1 MTADQI
7 ARLAIALDE
16 VRPPVRRRI
25 EVPLTIRLDRLHEV
39 FQAVMGW
46 ENYHLYEFRIGRDIA
61 YGVPDPNGDF
71 LGSSS
76 RPANRTTLAQLV
88 AQTCN
93 KTFKYIYD
101 FGDDW
106 QHTVKLEAIAA
117 PEPEAVYPRLLSAFE
132 PPAEQREAILAIA
145 RRCNLDVGGIEYL
158 IDDRDG
164 KPYVY
169 DINALSN
176 FVADGPRVI
185 GFDPFERLVDY
196 LARRAWGEA

>member
-61 YGVPDPNGDF
+61 YGVPDPSGDF

-88 AQTCN
+88 AQTRN
-93 KTFKYIYD
+93 KTFKYVYD

-117 PEPEAVYPRLLSAFE
+117 PEPEAVYPRLLSAKGRC
-132 PPAEQREAILAIA
+132 PPEDIGGPWGYAEFLEAMTDPNHERHAEMLEW
-145 RRCNLDVGGIEYL
+145 C
-158 IDDRDG
+158 
-164 KPYVY
+164 
-169 DINALSN
+169 
-176 FVADGPRVI
+176 GPD
-185 GFDPFERLVDY
+185 FDPNAVDEAAIRKQLNRLTP
-196 LARRAWGEA
+196 RRKSKTTASR

>member
-88 AQTCN
+88 AQTRN
-93 KTFKYIYD
+93 KTFKPGFPRWI
-101 FGDDW
+101 GPAGL
-106 QHTVKLEAIAA
+106 KAA
-117 PEPEAVYPRLLSAFE
+117 ETL
-132 PPAEQREAILAIA
+132 
-145 RRCNLDVGGIEYL
+145 
-158 IDDRDG
+158 G
-164 KPYVY
+164 KPP
-169 DINALSN
+169 ICS
-176 FVADGPRVI
+176 FTRRVRQ
-185 GFDPFERLVDY
+185 DS
-196 LARRAWGEA
+196 AT